1 MNELPLIIIP
11 SNVIKNDNKTEE
23 GIFADESVQ
32 SKRES
37 EEIVQEKKIIQKR
50 VVHMVIIYFHDLSRY
65 SCKHFI

>member
-1 MNELPLIIIP
+1 MNEWPLIIIP

-37 EEIVQEKKIIQKR
+37 EEIVQEKKNYTEKSGTHGNNI
-50 VVHMVIIYFHDLSRY
+50 FS
-65 SCKHFI
+65 

>member
-37 EEIVQEKKIIQKR
+37 EEIVQENGNNI
-50 VVHMVIIYFHDLSRY
+50 FS
-65 SCKHFI
+65 

>member
-1 MNELPLIIIP
+1 MNELPVIIIP

-37 EEIVQEKKIIQKR
+37 EEIVQGKKNSTEKNGTHGISI
-50 VVHMVIIYFHDLSRY
+50 FS
-65 SCKHFI
+65 

>member
-23 GIFADESVQ
+23 EIFESVQ

-37 EEIVQEKKIIQKR
+37 EEIVQEKTNSTEKSGTHGKSI
-50 VVHMVIIYFHDLSRY
+50 FS
-65 SCKHFI
+65 

>member
-37 EEIVQEKKIIQKR
+37 EEKKNYTEKSGTHGNNI
-50 VVHMVIIYFHDLSRY
+50 FS
-65 SCKHFI
+65 